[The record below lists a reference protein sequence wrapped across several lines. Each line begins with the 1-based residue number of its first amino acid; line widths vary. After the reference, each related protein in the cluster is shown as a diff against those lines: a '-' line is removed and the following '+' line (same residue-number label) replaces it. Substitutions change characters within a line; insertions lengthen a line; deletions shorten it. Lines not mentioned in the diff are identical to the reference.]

1 MATAASK
8 RAFVRIAL
16 TAAAY
21 FLSAGLGAG
30 LSVST
35 SHGPITPFSPT
46 IGISLALA
54 ILFGWRTIWPGIFL
68 GGIAF
73 ELTQREALDLVLQ
86 LAAFK
91 TLEAIIPAMILAR
104 FDFQP
109 ALNRLRDSL
118 AVWVAINLCA
128 AISATLS
135 TLAVTNYTIISW
147 PVFWDRWFDLFM
159 ADLIGGMVLGCLLLA
174 WHELRPKT
182 WTFWRAVEALSLL
195 AWAVAVSY
203 LVFFRLKNSEVWM
216 PYWFFPV
223 MVWAAVRFGPQGST
237 AGAALVC
244 FLATWVTLGGSGPFH
259 KGSQGENM
267 LALQSFLGIT
277 CATSLILAS
286 TAQGRRR
293 AEESLR
299 ESEANMAAA
308 QRIARFGSWELDFT
322 RTDETGDNPLL
333 WSDECYRIFGF
344 EPRSILVSN
353 DLFFSRVHPNDRE
366 AVARAVARAV
376 NQHAEYSITHR
387 IILPNGEIRYVHERA
402 KVFVDAQSGRTL
414 KIVGTV
420 HDITESQ
427 RAESQLRESEERYRL
442 LADNATD
449 MISRQNTLGA
459 FLYVSP
465 ACRHLLGYEPED
477 LIGRDIYSFQHPD
490 DIVTTRQANQAL
502 IEKEDIRSTTYRL
515 RRRDGTYIWVE
526 TTARGLHDSNDGEV
540 NELIC
545 ITRDITE
552 RRSLESQLQQVQ
564 KMDAIGQ
571 LAGGVAHDF
580 NNLLTVISGYVGVI
594 LAKLPAG
601 DPLRDFVGEINKAA
615 ERAAAL
621 TRQLLAFSRRAL
633 LEPKILDL
641 NSLITDSEK
650 MIRRLVGEDI
660 ELTTLFA
667 SNLWP
672 VKVDRA
678 QMDQVILNLIVN
690 ARDAMPQGGK
700 LTIETSNVM
709 LDDNYARTRADA
721 KPGPFVM
728 LTATDTGCGMSRD
741 VQDHIFEP
749 FFTTKGMGKGT
760 GLGLATVYGI
770 IKQSGGHI
778 GVYSEVGLGTTFK
791 IYLPSAG
798 EKAALPKAS
807 NPGPK
812 SLIHGRGT
820 ILLVEDEEAVRM
832 FAEHVLTEA
841 GYRVVTAAD
850 GEEALHLAEKLLD
863 QINLVLTDVV
873 MPRMSGRQLVEAVHK
888 LRPNLKV
895 LYMSGYTDDA
905 VLRHGVLTAEA
916 AFLQKPFSGG
926 VLSQKVNEVM
936 NGK

>member
-1 MATAASK
+1 MATAASRK
-8 RAFVRIAL
+8 TLIRTAL

-21 FLSAGLGAG
+21 FLSAGLGAS
-30 LSVST
+30 LVVAT
-35 SHGPITPFSPT
+35 ENGPTVPISPT
-46 IGISLALA
+46 VGVGLTLAV
-54 ILFGWRTIWPGIFL
+54 LFGWRIWPGIFL
-68 GGIAF
+68 GAF
-73 ELTQREALDLVLQ
+73 LFGFAQGESLDMVLQ
-86 LAAFK
+86 LAAFS
-91 TLEAIIPAMILAR
+91 TLEAIIPAMILAQ

-109 ALNRLRDSL
+109 ALNRLRDSIAFWL
-118 AVWVAINLCA
+118 TINLCSV
-128 AISATLS
+128 ISATLS
-135 TLAVTNYTIISW
+135 VLALTNYYVRSW
-147 PVFWDRWFDLFM
+147 EWFGDRWFAFFM
-159 ADLIGGMVLGCLLLA
+159 GDMIGGLTLGCLLLA
-174 WHELRPKT
+174 WHDMRPKI
-182 WTFWRAVEALSLL
+182 WRFWRVMEALSLL
-195 AWAVAVSY
+195 ALAVGVTY
-203 LVFFRLKNSEVWM
+203 LVFFHLEKPEIWM

-223 MVWAAVRFGPQGST
+223 LVWAGVSFGSQGST
-237 AGAALVC
+237 SISAFIC
-244 FLATWVTLGGSGPFH
+244 FLATWVTMTGSGPFI
-259 KGSQGENM
+259 GNSPAEDI
-267 LALQSFLGIT
+267 LALQSFAGIV
-277 CATSLILAS
+277 CGTSLLLAS
-286 TAQGRRR
+286 TAQGRKR
-293 AEESLR
+293 AEENLS

-322 RTDETGDNPLL
+322 RTDETGDNPLV

-344 EPRSILVSN
+344 EPHSVLVSN

-366 AVARAVARAV
+366 AVARAVSRAI
-376 NQHAEYSITHR
+376 NTNTEYSITHR

-402 KVFVDAQSGRTL
+402 KVFVDVQTDRAA

-490 DIVTTRQANQAL
+490 DVASARQANRSL
-502 IEKEDIRSTTYRL
+502 LEKESILSTTYRL
-515 RRRDGTYIWVE
+515 RRQDGTYTWVE
-526 TTARGLHDSNDGEV
+526 TTARGLRDSRDGEI

-552 RRSLESQLQQVQ
+552 RRSLESQLQQIQ
-564 KMDAIGQ
+564 KMEAIGQ

-580 NNLLTVISGYVGVI
+580 NNLLTVISGYVGI
-594 LAKLPAG
+594 LLAKLPAT
-601 DPLRDFVGEINKAA
+601 DPLREFVTEINKAA

-633 LEPKILDL
+633 LDPKVVDL
-641 NSLITDSEK
+641 NSLITESEK
-650 MIRRLVGEDI
+650 MIRRLIGEDI
-660 ELTTLFA
+660 ELTTSFA
-667 SNLWP
+667 PNLWP

-700 LTIETSNVM
+700 LALETANVM
-709 LDDNYARTRADA
+709 LDENYTRTRADT
-721 KPGPFVM
+721 KTGPYVM

-741 VQDHIFEP
+741 VQQHIFEP
-749 FFTTKGMGKGT
+749 FFTTKGLGKGT

-770 IKQSGGHI
+770 IKQSGGHVA
-778 GVYSEVGLGTTFK
+778 VYSEVGLGSTFK

-798 EKAALPKAS
+798 EKTAPPKPSAP
-807 NPGPK
+807 NLK
-812 SLIHGRGT
+812 NIIHGRGT
-820 ILLVEDEEAVRM
+820 ILLVEDEEAVRL
-832 FAEHVLTEA
+832 FAEHVLCEA
-841 GYRVVTAAD
+841 GYRVLTAAD

-863 QINLVLTDVV
+863 QINLLVTDVV
-873 MPRMSGRQLVEAVHK
+873 MPRMSGRQLAEALHK
-888 LRPNLKV
+888 QRADLKV

-916 AFLQKPFSGG
+916 AFLQKPFSG
-926 VLSQKVNEVM
+926 VILSQKVNEVM